1 MTTKQFADEVDAPY
15 TTVMG
20 WLRDGR
26 IPEAEFDDSHPR
38 GRIWYIPRSAVAR
51 FKNPETKPRKGRP
64 PKQERPKA
72 KKPRSAKK
80 GAS

>member
-1 MTTKQFADEVDAPY
+1 MLTTKEFAQEVSAPY

-38 GRIWYIPRSAVAR
+38 GRVWFIPRSVVAR
-51 FKNPETKPRKGRP
+51 FINAETRPRKGRP
-64 PKQERPKA
+64 RKPKA
-72 KKPRSAKK
+72 KKGNKK
-80 GAS
+80 KPSVN